1 MSSQHDGMV
10 TVFESSDHNA
20 EIEAEVIIGM
30 LQASGVEAFLKGND
44 VLPGAHEV
52 AVMVPQAQQE
62 KAQQLLAE
70 AQQGGPAAAD
80 EAERAS
86 EEK

>member
-1 MSSQHDGMV
+1 MSSEHDGMV

-20 EIEAEVIIGM
+20 EIEAEVVIGM
-30 LQASGVEAFLKGND
+30 LQASGVQAFLKGSD

-52 AVMVPQAQQE
+52 AVMVPEEQKEQAE
-62 KAQQLLAE
+62 QLIAE
-70 AQQGGPAAAD
+70 AKKAGPAAAD

-86 EEK
+86 EVN